1 MPQFLIESIKDIS
14 KFYDVPFIEVNNV
27 TGKMIFEATPIAKK
41 AHGIKSGVYT
51 PTFEEVME
59 YSESLKGFLTR
70 YPQIKDHINSM
81 DTEVKDLREKSS
93 VVNGYRY
100 EIQAL
105 TKEEMRILKENT
117 RLMTEVGSEAT
128 NLEQEKQDLM
138 YGLTQILE

>member
-1 MPQFLIESIKDIS
+1 M
-14 KFYDVPFIEVNNV
+14 
-27 TGKMIFEATPIAKK
+27 
-41 AHGIKSGVYT
+41 
-51 PTFEEVME
+51 
-59 YSESLKGFLTR
+59 
-70 YPQIKDHINSM
+70 
-81 DTEVKDLREKSS
+81 KDLREKSS

-105 TKEEMRILKENT
+105 TKEEVRILKENT